1 MANNRW
7 LGRAQAIAQVD
18 TVTVANTWAT
28 NDTITLTINT
38 KSLVVT
44 IGEVSPT
51 TATVALA
58 IQEAWEDEDFT
69 DALNSKTPADG
80 GQDIVEHAEIT
91 ATVSGSVVTLTHDT
105 PGNPFVMTVTEVT
118 GGDGTATEATAT
130 AATGPNFYDNVDNW
144 SLGAIPVVAADET
157 GDDVFFD
164 DSSVSVLHGLD
175 QSHAS
180 NHVPSVTVS
189 RNYTGQI
196 GLPKQNLGGY
206 VEYRGD
212 YLQLSA
218 TTITTGRGDGSGS
231 SQLKLDTGVQQ
242 TAITV
247 ESTGSPPFGLE
258 AVLWKGTHA
267 SNTLEVH
274 TGSVGVAVFGGE
286 LATIVTLR
294 NTAGEVRC
302 SENTT
307 LTTVTN
313 ESGNVAVH
321 SNIQG
326 VLTNASGTILVGGL
340 ATVLTLALEGG
351 TCNYQST
358 GTITTAN
365 IGGFNRGA
373 RLDFSGDNS
382 PRIITNA
389 VSLRLNGSIFDP
401 LKTVTYSA
409 GIQPGAGVE
418 LISAA

>member
-1 MANNRW
+1 MASNRW

-18 TVTVANTWAT
+18 TVTIALTWAT

-44 IGEVSPT
+44 IGEASPT

-58 IQEAWEDEDFT
+58 IQEAWEDATFT
-69 DALNSKTPADG
+69 DLLNSKTPADG

-91 ATVSGSVVTLTHDT
+91 ATVSGSVVTLTRDT
-105 PGNPFVMTVTEVT
+105 PGEPFVMSVTEVT

-130 AATGPNFYDNVDNW
+130 AADGPNFYDNVDNW

-164 DSSVSVLHGLD
+164 DSAVSVLHGLN

-180 NHVPSVTVS
+180 NHVPSITIG
-189 RNYTGQI
+189 RNYTGEF
-196 GLPKQNLGGY
+196 GLPKQNAGGY

-218 TTITTGRGDGSGS
+218 TIVTIGRGDGSGS

-242 TAITV
+242 TSITV

-258 AVLWKGTHA
+258 ATLWKGTHA

-274 TGSVGVAVFGGE
+274 DGTAGVAVFGGE
-286 LATIVTLR
+286 VATIATLL
-294 NTAGEVRC
+294 NTVGTVRC
-302 SENTT
+302 SDGTT

-313 ESGNVAVH
+313 ESGNLELH
-321 SNIQG
+321 SN
-326 VLTNASGTILVGGL
+326 VTTLTNASGTILFGGS
-340 ATVLTLALEGG
+340 ATLTTLNFDGG
-351 TCNYQST
+351 TIDYQSS

-365 IGGFNRGA
+365 IGGALRGA
-373 RLDFSGDNS
+373 TLDFSGDNS
-382 PRIITNA
+382 SRTITNCN
-389 VSLRLNGSIFDP
+389 LLLNGRINDP
-401 LKTVTYSA
+401 LQTVTYTN
-409 GIQPGAGVE
+409 GILLGSGVATV
-418 LISAA
+418 SAA